1 MKSKRKVINVNE
13 ETYNKLKSYCEKNG
27 LKIVWVIEKLIN
39 EYVEKKLPKL

>member
-13 ETYNKLKSYCEKNG
+13 ETYYKLKSYCEKNG

>member
-13 ETYNKLKSYCEKNG
+13 ETYTKLKSYCAKNG

-39 EYVEKKLPKL
+39 EYLKREN

>member
-13 ETYNKLKSYCEKNG
+13 ETYIKLKSYCAKNG

>member
-13 ETYNKLKSYCEKNG
+13 ETYTKLKSYCEKNG